1 MLLVGCVVLGT
12 GVAMLLAADL
22 GSDGYSTFVN
32 GLALSTGMR
41 FWVSNTI
48 VGVVLVALA
57 ALRRVRPGVGTVVQV
72 VLVGVVVSVVLD
84 LLETPDHLAWRVVLL
99 AAAFP
104 VLAVGIALYLGSH
117 TGAGPAEAA
126 ALAWDPPIAFKW
138 SYSLVQG
145 GGALGGWLLGATV
158 GVGTLAVILLLGPAV
173 DLASRLLSLDVHQKG
188 DDARTSAT

>member
-1 MLLVGCVVLGT
+1 MLLIGCTVLGT

-32 GLALSTGMR
+32 GLTLTTGVD
-41 FWVSNTI
+41 FWIMNLL
-48 VGVVLVALA
+48 VGAVLVALA
-57 ALRRVRPGVGTVVQV
+57 MLRKVIPGIGTVVQV
-72 VLVGVVVSVVLD
+72 VLVGVVVDVALGMMA
-84 LLETPDHLAWRVVLL
+84 TPDDLVWRGVLL

-126 ALAWDPPIAFKW
+126 ALAWDPPVAFRW
-138 SYSLVQG
+138 SYSVVQG

-158 GVGTLAVILLLGPAV
+158 GVGTLAVIFLLGPAV
-173 DLASRLLSLDVHQKG
+173 DLAARMMRVDLHQQTDPPVG
-188 DDARTSAT
+188 PPA

>member
-12 GVAMLLAADL
+12 GVAMLLTADL

-32 GLALSTGMR
+32 GIALSTGIT
-41 FWVSNTI
+41 FWVANTI
-48 VGVVLVALA
+48 VGVVLVAMA

-84 LLETPDHLAWRVVLL
+84 LLATPDELVWRAVLL

-145 GGALGGWLLGATV
+145 GGAIGGWLLGATI
-158 GVGTLAVILLLGPAV
+158 GIGTLAVIFLLGPAV
-173 DLASRLLSLDVHQKG
+173 DLAARLMRVDLHQAT
-188 DDARTSAT
+188 DPTSQRPA